1 MPQVSYNPQS
11 ADRPYLPKKG
21 LYGPNQENPAKCTII
36 AVRQAE
42 PGSMDAPFADKECT
56 KDSYTV
62 WDVRVEYKDITVIAR
77 SRAQANTLESQGS
90 KNLAWLANLGI
101 SPVGTDPDT
110 GFPIMDT
117 DKAVGHECVVKVA
130 DPRQDKEDKEVWYN
144 GAVLEI
150 YAVPGR

>member
-1 MPQVSYNPQS
+1 MPQISYNPQ
-11 ADRPYLPKKG
+11 AAERPYLPRKG
-21 LYGPNQENPAKCTII
+21 LYGPNQEFAAKCTVI

-42 PGSMDAPFADKECT
+42 PGSMDAPFMDKDCT

-62 WDVRVEYKDITVIAR
+62 WDVRVEYGNITVVAR

-101 SPVGTDPDT
+101 GPKGTDDS
-110 GFPIMDT
+110 GFPIYDT
-117 DKAVGHECVVKVA
+117 DLAVGRECIVKVA

-144 GAVLEI
+144 GAI
-150 YAVPGR
+150 YDIFGLPGSR